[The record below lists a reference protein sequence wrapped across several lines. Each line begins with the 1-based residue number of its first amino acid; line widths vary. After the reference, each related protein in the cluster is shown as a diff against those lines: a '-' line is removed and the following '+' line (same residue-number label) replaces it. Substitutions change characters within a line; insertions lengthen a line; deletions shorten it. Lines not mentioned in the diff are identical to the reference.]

1 MYNKLDV
8 KKQIYSSYKWYNYVR
23 KKVEEHHKKGDI
35 VFVTGGTGFYIQTL
49 MSGVSN
55 MPYIPIKLREEIQD
69 SIKE

>member
-1 MYNKLDV
+1 
-8 KKQIYSSYKWYNYVR
+8 VR